1 MCGGEVTIDGQPE
14 SQNVRKTSMDR
25 RGTCG
30 GEGTIDGQ
38 PESQYRYPVDIEDL
52 TVYQK

>member
-14 SQNVRKTSMDR
+14 SQNIRKTNTDR

-30 GEGTIDGQ
+30 GEVTIDGQ
-38 PESQYRYPVDIEDL
+38 LESQNIR
-52 TVYQK
+52 KNKHG